1 MAEAEF
7 STVKFE
13 PRSKDPFSVE
23 LQAEVDQY
31 FSEKNRS
38 KKGNLLLW
46 VKAGF
51 YLGGL
56 SALYFSL
63 YFAPMELWQ
72 SYLVFG
78 LMGMVCAGIGF
89 NVGHDALHDAYSDKS
104 WVNRLMGHSYTL
116 LGANVYNW
124 KILHNKIH
132 HTYTNVEG
140 ADGDLETVKFLRFYE
155 GKEGKRP
162 YHRFQ
167 HIYAPLFYALTSLV
181 WVFKK
186 DFDHIFKPQHMLY
199 KKPDLP
205 KWEFARLVFCKLLYL
220 FIFIGAP
227 ALFSPLSLGT
237 VLLGFVLL
245 HAVQG
250 ISLAFTFQLGHL
262 VEGPDVI
269 EIPQS
274 GKLPS
279 WHVLQLQGTSNFGTL
294 CPLSAWLFGGLNQ
307 QVEHHLFP
315 KVSHVHY
322 PALSRIVKRLA
333 IKHGHPYHEH
343 RTFFHALFSH
353 FRLLRRLGRQGLH
366 QDTAVVTPA

>member
-1 MAEAEF
+1 MSEMQQNAL
-7 STVKFE
+7 KFE
-13 PRSKDPFSVE
+13 ARSKDPFSVE
-23 LQAEVDQY
+23 LHAEVERY
-31 FSEKNRS
+31 FEQGKMS

-46 VKAGF
+46 VKALF

-56 SALYFSL
+56 AALYLSL
-63 YFAPMELWQ
+63 FAFPVTSAQAL
-72 SYLVFG
+72 LIFA
-78 LMGMVCAGIGF
+78 LMGMFCAGIGF
-89 NVGHDALHDAYSDKS
+89 NVGHDALHDAYSKKT
-104 WVNRLMGHSYTL
+104 WVNDLMGHSYTL

-155 GKEGKRP
+155 GQEGYRF

-167 HIYAPLFYALTSLV
+167 FIYAPFFYALTSLV

-199 KKPDLP
+199 KKPELP

-220 FIFIGAP
+220 MIFIGLP
-227 ALFSPLSLGT
+227 VLLSPLALGT
-237 VLLGFVLL
+237 VLLGFVLM
-245 HAVQG
+245 HFVQG
-250 ISLAFTFQLGHL
+250 LCLAFTFQLGHL
-262 VEGPDVI
+262 VEGPEVI
-269 EIPQS
+269 EMPKS

-322 PALSRIVKRLA
+322 PALSKIVKRLA
-333 IKHGHPYHEH
+333 HKHGHPYHEH
-343 RTFFHALFSH
+343 KTFFHALRSH
-353 FRLLRRLGRQGLH
+353 FRLLRKLGEKPVVQES
-366 QDTAVVTPA
+366 AVVSPA